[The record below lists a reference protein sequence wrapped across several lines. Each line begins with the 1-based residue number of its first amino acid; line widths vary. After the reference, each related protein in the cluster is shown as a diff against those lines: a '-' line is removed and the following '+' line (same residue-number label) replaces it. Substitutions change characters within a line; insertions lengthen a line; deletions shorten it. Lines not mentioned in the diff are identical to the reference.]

1 MEAPMGSGGGGGE
14 WEDAGQSVN
23 QAAEA
28 QGADLECGAS
38 FRVAT
43 EGKDSGALFRQHSC
57 HWSKSPGEGAG
68 WSSSLR
74 CRRLQREAARLA
86 SRGFLFK
93 TS

>member
-1 MEAPMGSGGGGGE
+1 MGSGGGGGGE

-38 FRVAT
+38 FRV

-68 WSSSLR
+68 LSSSLH